1 MNSANNSLTIG
12 RLAKAAGVTIE
23 TIRYYQE
30 KGLLQQPLKP
40 SRGYRHYPHHAIE
53 RLAFIKR
60 AQELGFTLAEI
71 KQLLDLGDGH
81 CQDVQTLAQDKL
93 HNIASRIQDLMS
105 IQKVLTELLEKCR
118 ENTAPGSC
126 AIIAALA
133 QPEKKT

>member
-1 MNSANNSLTIG
+1 MNNANNNLTIG
-12 RLAKAAGVTIE
+12 RLAQAAGVTIE

-40 SRGYRHYPHHAIE
+40 SRGYRLYPNHTIE

-60 AQELGFTLAEI
+60 AQELGFILSEI

-81 CQDVQTLAQDKL
+81 CQDIQTIAQDKL
-93 HNIASRIQDLMS
+93 HNITSRMRDLMS

-118 ENTAPGSC
+118 VNTSPGSC

-133 QPEKKT
+133 QPDKKT